1 METQEVTYRPQKSGF
16 PYKLLKY
23 LYDEN
28 KVCSGVTAQKEIGL
42 NAWADKKGEMY
53 YHRASVKF
61 DSAVAQLK
69 KHGLVRILEN
79 DCYELTKKGRLFM
92 RNYKTR

>member
-1 METQEVTYRPQKSGF
+1 MEKTEVIYRPQKSGF

-23 LYDEN
+23 LYDQN
-28 KVCSGVTAQKEIGL
+28 VKCSGTVAQKEIGL

-61 DSAVAQLK
+61 DSAVFQLK
-69 KHGLVRILEN
+69 KHGLIKVLEN
-79 DCYELTKKGRLFM
+79 DFYELTKRGRNFM
-92 RNYKTR
+92 ETYKTR